1 MDWITCPSCEEEFK
15 IITANATPPVYCPY
29 CSAELELEDLF
40 DEDDDE

>member
-15 IITANATPPVYCPY
+15 IITDSIEIPAFCPL
-29 CSAELELEDLF
+29 CGEELEIENIF